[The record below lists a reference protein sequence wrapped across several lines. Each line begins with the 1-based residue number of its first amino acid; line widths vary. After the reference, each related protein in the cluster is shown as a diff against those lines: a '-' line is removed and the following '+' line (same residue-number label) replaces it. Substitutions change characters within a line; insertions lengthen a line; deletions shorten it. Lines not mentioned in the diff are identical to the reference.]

1 MNKLITILA
10 SGLIAVLSF
19 ASAANSIELRAG
31 IGAQSLVAYANVK
44 ESLKGNN
51 SRTTNEEAIAAFSY
65 TSGFIEVGVDE
76 VYGISFGIEYSP
88 DSIALEKETRNINPS
103 LVGDTGAQTIDGS
116 VEDML
121 MAYVAVPISD
131 GGLYA
136 KVGYFQAELITSESL
151 VTGSTYSNADIE
163 GMSVGFGY
171 DLDITETV
179 FVRAEGMYTEYDDL
193 KLTGSE
199 IDSVSS
205 NYNVITAEL
214 GGINAKIFLGVFGF
228 TM

>member
-19 ASAANSIELRAG
+19 ASAANSIEFRAG
-31 IGAQSLVAYANVK
+31 IGAQSLVAYANAK
-44 ESLKGNN
+44 ESLKG
-51 SRTTNEEAIAAFSY
+51 STRTTNEEAIAAFSY
-65 TSGFIEVGVDE
+65 TSGFVEVGLDE
-76 VYGISFGIEYSP
+76 VYGISLGLEYSP
-88 DSIALEKETRNINPS
+88 DTIALEKETRIIQPS
-103 LVGDTGAQTIDGS
+103 LVGDTGTQVIDGS
-116 VEDML
+116 VEDMV

-136 KVGYFQAELITSESL
+136 KVGFFQAELITSESL
-151 VTGSTYSNADIE
+151 VTGSSYKNADIE
-163 GMSVGFGY
+163 GISVGFGY
-171 DLDITETV
+171 DLDVTDTV

-205 NYNVITAEL
+205 DYNVITAEL
-214 GGINAKIFLGVFGF
+214 GGINAKIFLGVQF
-228 TM
+228 